1 MSKEK
6 LDREGVQEAVRL
18 TRMGLNDR
26 DIAAYIGVAP
36 QTYSTW
42 RNHPKTK
49 VQQELAEALKK
60 AEVERKGAL
69 LSRVLKATDESWQAA
84 AWMLERRYPAEYA
97 RPDRYHDQGVTEAI
111 QAVRELT
118 ESIKA
123 QADAANG

>member
-18 TRMGLNDR
+18 TKMGLNDQ

-42 RNHPKTK
+42 RNHPKTE

-60 AEVERKGAL
+60 AETERKGAL
-69 LSRVLKATDESWQAA
+69 LARILKATDESWQAA

-97 RPDRYHDQGVTEAI
+97 RPDRYHDQGLTEAV

-123 QADAANG
+123 QSDAAH

>member
-123 QADAANG
+123 QADAANE

>member
-6 LDREGVQEAVRL
+6 LDRKGVQEAIRL

-42 RNHPKTK
+42 RNHPRTK

-123 QADAANG
+123 QADAAHE

>member
-6 LDREGVQEAVRL
+6 LDREGVREAVRL
-18 TRMGLNDR
+18 TKMGLNDQ

-42 RNHPKTK
+42 RNHPRTK
-49 VQQELAEALKK
+49 AQQELSEALKK
-60 AEVERKGAL
+60 AEVERKGVF
-69 LSRVLKATDESWQAA
+69 LSRILKATDDSWQAA
-84 AWMLERRYPAEYA
+84 AWVLERRYPAEYA
-97 RPDRYHDQGVTEAI
+97 RPDRYHDAGMQEAV

-123 QADAANG
+123 QSDAAH

>member
-6 LDREGVQEAVRL
+6 LDREGVREAIRL

-49 VQQELAEALKK
+49 MQQELAEALKK

-123 QADAANG
+123 QADAAHE

>member
-18 TRMGLNDR
+18 TKMGLNDQ

-42 RNHPKTK
+42 RNHPKTE
-49 VQQELAEALKK
+49 VQRELAEALKR
-60 AEVERKGAL
+60 AETERKGAL
-69 LSRVLKATDESWQAA
+69 LARILKATDESWQAA

-97 RPDRYHDQGVTEAI
+97 RPDRYHDQGLTEAV

-123 QADAANG
+123 QADAAD